1 MSRPPICPM
10 RQARRQGMYTHADAE
25 AYGDPAVQIDL
36 KGLEAFIAIADAG
49 SFMGAAER
57 LNLSQTA
64 LSHRIAKL
72 EADLGVTL
80 IARTSRRLSLTAEG
94 LALLPRAR
102 ASIGELAIVIADLR
116 NRGEVRRRQV
126 SLGCIPTLVGGV
138 LAPLLVRFA
147 ADHPNVRVRLHDG
160 YATVLAQMVRSAQ
173 LDLALMVSRGA
184 HFETVFEPLRR
195 EGFVVLCPPDH
206 PLAGRTSLRFA
217 DLDGHALIGNSVIAD
232 ALRDIDDRLDWRF
245 RVENVATAVSL
256 VEAGLGVTLVPAT
269 AAAARARLAAVPV
282 AEPGVVR
289 RIGLVTRPDMP
300 LSPAAAALAGLI
312 RAALWDG
319 SAEPEG

>member
-1 MSRPPICPM
+1 MAI
-10 RQARRQGMYTHADAE
+10 
-25 AYGDPAVQIDL
+25 QIDI

-94 LALLPRAR
+94 IALLPRAR
-102 ASIGELAIVIADLR
+102 ASIGELSILIGDLR
-116 NRGEVRRRQV
+116 HRGEVRRRQITF
-126 SLGCIPTLVGGV
+126 GCVPTLAASV
-138 LAPLLVRFA
+138 LVPILDRFA
-147 ADHPNVRVRLHDG
+147 ADHPNVRVRVHDG
-160 YATVLAQMVRSAQ
+160 YATTLAQMVRTAQ
-173 LDLALMVSRGA
+173 LDFALMVSRGT
-184 HFETVFEPLRR
+184 HFETVFDPLRR
-195 EGFVVLCPPDH
+195 EGFVVLCPANH
-206 PLAGRTSLRFA
+206 PLAPRTSLRFA
-217 DLDGHALIGNSVIAD
+217 DLDGHSLIGNSVIAD

-245 RVENVATAVSL
+245 RVENVSTAVSL
-256 VEAGLGVTLVPAT
+256 VEAGLGVTLVPAL
-269 AAAARARLAAVPV
+269 ASGLPSRSRLAAVPV
-282 AEPGVVR
+282 AEPGVSR

-300 LSPAAAALAGLI
+300 LAPAAAALVGMM

-319 SAEPEG
+319 SAEPEGQA